1 MATDNFLTTKSIL
14 GLAERVVNCPPPE
27 ILNLEKYGNQTSYV
41 GNSQGQMIGTF
52 TLTDDD
58 YALLNKLPSY
68 AAIYSRLRESQIDNA
83 NGSLTSNCWIP
94 LFHWAN
100 VNYGQAITTTGIVGV
115 IYILNKK
122 ATIYQYKLSFYDG
135 AEVTP
140 II

>member
-1 MATDNFLTTKSIL
+1 MATDNFLTTKSVL

-27 ILNLEKYGNQTSYV
+27 ILNLNKYANQTNYI
-41 GNSQGQMIGTF
+41 GNPNGQMIRTF
-52 TLTDDD
+52 TLTDND

-68 AAIYSRLRESQIDNA
+68 AAIYSRLKENQIDIM
-83 NGSLTSNCWIP
+83 NGSSTYNCWIP

-115 IYILNKK
+115 IYILNKN

-135 AEVTP
+135 EEIKP
-140 II
+140 

>member
-1 MATDNFLTTKSIL
+1 M
-14 GLAERVVNCPPPE
+14 V
-27 ILNLEKYGNQTSYV
+27 
-41 GNSQGQMIGTF
+41 GTF

-58 YALLNKLPSY
+58 YALLNKLPFY
-68 AAIYSRLRESQIDNA
+68 TAIYSRLKESQIDNR
-83 NGSLTSNCWIP
+83 NGSSTSHCWIP
-94 LFHWAN
+94 LFHWSN

-115 IYILNKK
+115 IYILNKN